1 MSVTQRQLA
10 KQAVRLAGL
19 ALFLGTLPGCQSIA
33 GSPSLSQVRII
44 DASPDAPGLDI
55 YQGGAIVVYNL
66 GFGTV
71 TSYDPITPGTYPIA
85 SDAAGSRQQLTT
97 ATGTFNVNGQ
107 YTVIV
112 GNYAAALQETIL
124 QDQAQAA
131 PSGEAAFR
139 FLDQA
144 PAIGPLDLYLVVSG
158 GTLMTSKPIATNI
171 TFGTNSG
178 YINVPAGTYSIVALP
193 TGTVP
198 VSTTASTY
206 SGAAVIYPGGAVR
219 TVVLINQ
226 GLVTS
231 PGLTAIVADDFD

>member
-44 DASPDAPGLDI
+44 DASPDA
-55 YQGGAIVVYNL
+55 
-66 GFGTV
+66 
-71 TSYDPITPGTYPIA
+71 PIA